1 MNLTILEKFTIHLR
15 HTLSHSIHLA
25 WKLHHEAIQPAFL
38 LYGLSEQKGSLAANI
53 LEKHHLSGALIEDYL
68 SGARSGSGKKKTKT
82 AVGVP
87 SQWPEFSSSTKR
99 LIESAAML
107 AMEFKHAYI
116 GTEHLLLAMIQK
128 PDRDVLGLLQSQR
141 ISRDQVSTQ
150 LLNMMT
156 STSKFSEI
164 QSFFS
169 SAQSKSGTMDHE
181 SKDQLQQRD
190 NQKDK
195 SPASTTPAL
204 DYFGIDL
211 TSEKHAARIDPVIG
225 REEEINRLIHILSRR
240 TKNNPVL
247 VGDPGVGKTAIVEG
261 LAKKIVAGQVP
272 EVLLN
277 KRIIGIDLSLVVAG
291 SMYRGEFESRLKQ
304 IIEETKANSDVIL
317 FIDEI
322 HMLVGAG
329 GVGGG
334 NVDAANI
341 LKPALAKGEI
351 RCIGATTG
359 SEYRKYIEH
368 DAALDRRFQPIQVKE
383 PSEAEAIE
391 ILKGLRR
398 YYEDFHHIRISD
410 DVVTYAVRWSIRY
423 LPERRLPDKAIDLI
437 DEAGAKLYVNRKSP
451 AALKR
456 FEELNRQLKAIRQ
469 QKEAAVHA
477 EQFQRVM
484 KLKKK
489 EDALMKKS
497 EMAFDEVE
505 RLKLPVTELIV
516 GDIAGAVSNMTNI
529 PVEHILAT
537 GKERFKLVEST
548 LRQFVMGQDAAIK
561 NVTSVLKR
569 SYAGLSSPDKPLG
582 SFLFLGPSGVGKTHL
597 AKVIAEHVFGDPNA
611 LIRIDMSEFSESFS
625 ISKLIGAPAGYV
637 GYNDGVKLSDQIRKK
652 PYSVV
657 LFDEIE
663 KAHPDIF
670 NMLLQVLDEGRLT
683 DSTNRELNFRNAV
696 IVLTSNVGIHLL
708 TKQAEIGFDN
718 APSKEK
724 EMEFTEIESTILSQL
739 PDYFPAEFLNR
750 IDHEIV
756 FRPLDE
762 KSMERIVA
770 LEFQDV
776 AARLSEQGIMVTLST
791 DAATYLARESYN
803 PKQGARFVRKKI
815 AELIEEPLADE
826 LLSGR
831 LKSKDAITIEWN
843 KKVGIQFK
851 KPVRKQRKKK

>member
-25 WKLHHEAIQPAFL
+25 WKLHHEAIQPVFL
-38 LYGLSEQKGSLAANI
+38 LYGLTEQKGSLAGNI

-68 SGARSGSGKKKTKT
+68 AGGSQKKRTTKNV
-82 AVGVP
+82 VGVSP
-87 SQWPEFSSSTKR
+87 TTWPEFAPATKR
-99 LIESAAML
+99 LIEAAAML

-128 PDRDVLGLLQSQR
+128 PDRDILGLLQSRR
-141 ISRDQVSTQ
+141 ISRDHVSNQ

-169 SAQSKSGTMDHE
+169 SAQSKSGIE
-181 SKDQLQQRD
+181 GKEQPQQRD
-190 NQKDK
+190 QQKDK
-195 SPASTTPAL
+195 LPASTTPAL

-225 REEEINRLIHILSRR
+225 REDEINRLIHILSRR

-272 EVLLN
+272 EVLLS

-329 GVGGG
+329 GVSGG

-359 SEYRKYIEH
+359 EEYRKYIEH
-368 DAALDRRFQPIQVKE
+368 DAALDRRFQPIRVKE

-410 DVVTYAVRWSIRY
+410 DVVTCAVRWSIRY

-456 FEELNRQLKAIRQ
+456 FEELNRQLKKILR

-477 EQFQRVM
+477 EQFQLVM

-497 EMAFDEVE
+497 EAAFDEVE
-505 RLKLPVTELIV
+505 RLKLPVNELSLS
-516 GDIAGAVSNMTNI
+516 DIAAAVSNMTNI

-537 GKERFKLVEST
+537 GKERFKHVEST
-548 LRQFVMGQDAAIK
+548 LRQFVMGQDIAIK

-611 LIRIDMSEFSESFS
+611 LIRMDMSEFTESFS

-696 IVLTSNVGIHLL
+696 IILTSNVGIHLL
-708 TKQAEIGFDN
+708 TKQAEIGFDD

-724 EMEFTEIESTILSQL
+724 EMEFAEIESTILSQL

-770 LEFQDV
+770 LAFQDV
-776 AARLSEQGIMVTLST
+776 AARLSEQGITVTLSAE
-791 DAATYLARESYN
+791 AATHLARESYN

-815 AELIEEPLADE
+815 AELVEGPLADQ
-826 LLSGR
+826 LLSGV
-831 LKSKDAITIEWN
+831 LQHKDTVTIEWN
-843 KKVGIQFK
+843 KKAGIQFK
-851 KPVRKQRKKK
+851 KPAKKTRKKK